1 MKFLK
6 IFLSAIIGLIVVMV
20 VVSLIFI
27 NKIKLE
33 VTDDELPQAVYTDT
47 SDLNIASQAYL
58 TGLLL
63 ASDSERYNMIAEFMN
78 YMLLDSIREN
88 INADYDP
95 LADLDTIEA
104 NYIIHNDNFYI
115 DYLYANLNDDNQL
128 VVTAAFGSN
137 MIFKVDSALILVFDI
152 DTNISITSLGFTLTL
167 VDYSLSDTS
176 LSIQILDFIF
186 SRLDKTQ
193 IEDYMNQG
201 DLDLD
206 NYTYDVFIS
215 IP

>member
-6 IFLSAIIGLIVVMV
+6 IFLSVIIGLIVVMV

-33 VTDDELPQAVYTDT
+33 VTDDDLPQAVYTDT

-63 ASDSERYNMIAEFMN
+63 ASDAQRYNMIAEFMN

-176 LSIQILDFIF
+176 LSFKILDFIF